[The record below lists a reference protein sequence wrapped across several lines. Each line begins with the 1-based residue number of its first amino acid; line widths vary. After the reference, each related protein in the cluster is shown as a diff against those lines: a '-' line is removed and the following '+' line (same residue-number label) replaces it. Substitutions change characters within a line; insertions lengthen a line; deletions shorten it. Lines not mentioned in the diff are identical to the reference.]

1 MTRIFHWFFYVKD
14 GSHVKLR
21 HPPRDRT
28 LQYKTC
34 VHFWNNFPCITT
46 LGFTF
51 FWLNSTHT
59 LIYSLCNSVSGD
71 GRVSNWTIV
80 KTALWYN
87 DTLLINFSKTL
98 HNLGEDSI
106 TTQLMGQYR
115 EGVQGRHE
123 PRKMVSKPL
132 DSPISIKNDL
142 ALPPI
147 LQIRLD

>member
-1 MTRIFHWFFYVKD
+1 MMFQDPKVYIPQMCEVQ
-14 GSHVKLR
+14 
-21 HPPRDRT
+21 
-28 LQYKTC
+28 LQYGKS
-34 VHFWNNFPCITT
+34 TT
-46 LGFTF
+46 KGRF
-51 FWLNSTHT
+51 FSFFLLNSTHI

-87 DTLLINFSKTL
+87 DTLLINFSKPL

-123 PRKMVSKPL
+123 PRTMGSQM
-132 DSPISIKNDL
+132 SI
-142 ALPPI
+142 
-147 LQIRLD
+147 

>member
-1 MTRIFHWFFYVKD
+1 MNSGMYDRMSKNWLRENKKCQDFFSMKWCSRTQKFTYHKCVKYNCSMEKVQQK
-14 GSHVKLR
+14 GV
-21 HPPRDRT
+21 
-28 LQYKTC
+28 
-34 VHFWNNFPCITT
+34 FF
-46 LGFTF
+46 F
-51 FWLNSTHT
+51 FWLNSTHI
-59 LIYSLCNSVSGD
+59 LIYSLCNLVSGD

-123 PRKMVSKPL
+123 PREMISKPL
-132 DSPISIKNDL
+132 GSKISI
-142 ALPPI
+142 
-147 LQIRLD
+147 

>member
-1 MTRIFHWFFYVKD
+1 MLKWTRECMTGCQRIDLKKIKNVMIFFSMKWCSRTQKFIYHKCVKYNCSMEKVQQK
-14 GSHVKLR
+14 GV
-21 HPPRDRT
+21 
-28 LQYKTC
+28 
-34 VHFWNNFPCITT
+34 
-46 LGFTF
+46 F
-51 FWLNSTHT
+51 FSFFLLNSTHI

-87 DTLLINFSKTL
+87 DTLLINFSKPL

-123 PRKMVSKPL
+123 PHKMVSKPL
-132 DSPISIKNDL
+132 DSPISI
-142 ALPPI
+142 
-147 LQIRLD
+147 